1 MTRRAHCWVR
11 RCLLPAGNDAAL
23 CCCWRA
29 PPLLLVL
36 PPVVLLPV
44 GAAAGCPLPVAA
56 PCKNFNQLN
65 QTCCAALTALA
76 AETGEDNGGG
86 EAGSAE
92 QSGSGSGRA
101 QGGTSSSR
109 GGLEAKV
116 DALQAELAEI
126 KALLLQGKQQ
136 EKHLELGYGGG
147 LEE

>member
-1 MTRRAHCWVR
+1 MRGCF
-11 RCLLPAGNDAAL
+11 LPAGNDAAL
-23 CCCWRA
+23 CCRWRA
-29 PPLLLVL
+29 LPPLLVL
-36 PPVVLLPV
+36 LQVVLLPV

-56 PCKNFNQLN
+56 PCNISGHLN

-86 EAGSAE
+86 EAGSVE
-92 QSGSGSGRA
+92 QSGSGSGRG
-101 QGGTSSSR
+101 QGGASSAR